1 MELTLNSREQ
11 NINLAL
17 AELSTKLKYYKLD
30 FTHSKKTD
38 TMIRDDIQLTAKTL
52 LLKSLKGNNGCL
64 ILGKFR
70 VFTNGHYELLKRASK
85 EYDRVCICL
94 VSSKDTKDTRDLRFK
109 MLSQVVQ
116 KFKNVEIIE
125 NANGNILGIFSKCD
139 FNINTVY
146 AGTDRIA
153 DYQRQVQKL
162 VGVNVREL
170 QRDNSSISATKV
182 IENISDFSFFKKN
195 TPKEIHN
202 LYEEILKT
210 YS

>member
-1 MELTLNSREQ
+1 
-11 NINLAL
+11 
-17 AELSTKLKYYKLD
+17 
-30 FTHSKKTD
+30 
-38 TMIRDDIQLTAKTL
+38 
-52 LLKSLKGNNGCL
+52 
-64 ILGKFR
+64 
-70 VFTNGHYELLKRASK
+70 
-85 EYDRVCICL
+85 
-94 VSSKDTKDTRDLRFK
+94 

-125 NANGNILGIFSKCD
+125 SINGNILSIFGKCD

-153 DYQRQVQKL
+153 DYQRQIQKL

-170 QRDNSSISATKV
+170 QRDSSSISATKV
-182 IENISDFSFFKKN
+182 IENINDYSFFKKN
-195 TPKEIHN
+195 VPKEIHN